1 MAYVEKALRHG
12 GYPANPA
19 SLNHMS
25 HTPDTITN
33 VPTLHVVTRSLK
45 NPGVL
50 TEWISPRNPLVF
62 MRRGHGLVGRGP
74 SITTSFTGQNRIHQA
89 SAWWSEVV
97 KNAHI
102 DDTVDTS
109 GSGLVAFGAMT
120 FSDSSREASVLVIP
134 RTIIG
139 VSGAGAWRT
148 DITVHGDTDK
158 TATDSNDNTTT
169 DVSTDTTAIHALTP
183 TPPTPLSPVSWQTG
197 LVSEDDFLGMVK
209 KTLDH
214 LSLGHAD
221 KVVLARDLVARSPY
235 GADWR
240 QAIQRLSD
248 RYPDTHTF
256 AIDGLVGASPETLVS
271 LHNNTLRTRVLAG
284 SRARGGSERADQQA
298 ADDLY
303 RSSKDLDEHRFAVH
317 SVVEALKSLTRHVAA
332 DDVPFTLKLPNLWH
346 LATDIAATLPDGKT
360 GLDAV
365 AALHPTAAVAGSP
378 TTQALEIINT
388 LEPFDRGRYAG
399 PVGWV
404 DHRGDGEWAIA
415 LRCAQWSEDGTITA
429 HAGAGIVPGSDP
441 ESELLET
448 GLKFQPIID
457 AFSER

>member
-1 MAYVEKALRHG
+1 
-12 GYPANPA
+12 
-19 SLNHMS
+19 MS
-25 HTPDTITN
+25 HTPDTT
-33 VPTLHVVTRSLK
+33 VQLPTLRVVTRHLS

-62 MRRGHGLVGRGP
+62 MRRGMGLVGRGP
-74 SITTSFTGQNRIHQA
+74 SITRSFTGGNRIHQA
-89 SAWWSEVV
+89 SAWWREVV

-102 DDTVDTS
+102 DDTVGAS

-139 VSGAGAWRT
+139 VSADGAWRT
-148 DITVHGDTDK
+148 DITVHGETHKTDTD
-158 TATDSNDNTTT
+158 N
-169 DVSTDTTAIHALTP
+169 TDTTALATLSP

-197 LVSEDDFLGMVK
+197 LVSEDDFIGMVK

-221 KVVLARDLVARSPY
+221 KVVIARDLVARSAY

-298 ADDLY
+298 ADELY

-317 SVVEALKSLTRHVAA
+317 SVVEALKTLTKHVAA
-332 DDVPFTLKLPNLWH
+332 DELPFTLKLPNLWH

-360 GLDAV
+360 GLDAL

-378 TTQALEIINT
+378 TTQALEIINS

-429 HAGAGIVPGSDP
+429 YAGAGIVPGSDP

-457 AFSER
+457 AFG

>member
-1 MAYVEKALRHG
+1 
-12 GYPANPA
+12 
-19 SLNHMS
+19 MS
-25 HTPDTITN
+25 HTPPSALTI
-33 VPTLHVVTRSLK
+33 PTLRVVTRPLT
-45 NPGVL
+45 NPGAL

-62 MRRGHGLVGRGP
+62 MRRGQGLVGRGP
-74 SITTSFTGQNRIHQA
+74 GITQSFSGPGRIQQA
-89 SAWWSEVV
+89 SAWWAEVAQ
-97 KNAHI
+97 NADI
-102 DDTVDTS
+102 DDSVDTP

-120 FSDSSREASVLVIP
+120 FSDSSRASSVLVIP

-139 VSGAGAWRT
+139 LSHDGAWRT
-148 DITVHGDTDK
+148 DITPLGDVAP
-158 TATDSNDNTTT
+158 ATSEL
-169 DVSTDTTAIHALTP
+169 STDTTAVTTLSPTTP
-183 TPPTPLSPVSWQTG
+183 GALSPVSWQTG
-197 LVSEDDFLGMVK
+197 LVSEDDFIEMVR

-221 KVVLARDLVARSPY
+221 KVVLARDLVAQSAL

-271 LHNNTLRTRVLAG
+271 LSNNTLRTRVLAG

-298 ADDLY
+298 ADELY

-317 SVVEALKSLTRHVAA
+317 SVVEALKTLTSHVAA
-332 DDVPFTLKLPNLWH
+332 DELPFTLKLPNLWH
-346 LATDIAATLPDGKT
+346 LATDIAATLPEGKT

-378 TTQALEIINT
+378 NAQALEIINT

-429 HAGAGIVPGSDP
+429 YAGAGIVPGSDP

-448 GLKFQPIID
+448 GLKFRPIID
-457 AFSER
+457 AFS

>member
-1 MAYVEKALRHG
+1 
-12 GYPANPA
+12 
-19 SLNHMS
+19 MS
-25 HTPDTITN
+25 HTPDTTLQ
-33 VPTLHVVTRSLK
+33 VPTLRVVTRHLQH
-45 NPGVL
+45 PGIL
-50 TEWISPRNPLVF
+50 TEWMSPRNPLVF
-62 MRRGHGLVGRGP
+62 MRRGQGLVGRGP
-74 SITTSFTGQNRIHQA
+74 SITHRFTGVNRIHQA
-89 SAWWSEVV
+89 SAWWAEVV
-97 KNAHI
+97 KNATI
-102 DDTVDTS
+102 DDAVNIP

-120 FSDSSREASVLVIP
+120 FSDTSQEASVLVIP

-139 VSGAGAWRT
+139 VGPGGAFRT
-148 DITVHGDTDK
+148 DITVHGDTQKIDNDGNT
-158 TATDSNDNTTT
+158 TATET
-169 DVSTDTTAIHALTP
+169 DVSTDTTAIATLTP
-183 TPPTPLSPVSWQTG
+183 TTPTPLSPVSWQTG
-197 LVSEDDFLGMVK
+197 LVSDDDFIGMVK
-209 KTLDH
+209 KALDH

-298 ADDLY
+298 ADELY

-317 SVVEALKSLTRHVAA
+317 SVVEALKTLTSHVAA
-332 DDVPFTLKLPNLWH
+332 DELPFTLKLPNLWH
-346 LATDIAATLPDGKT
+346 LATDIAATLPEGKT

-378 TTQALEIINT
+378 TTQALEIINS

-429 HAGAGIVPGSDP
+429 YAGAGIVPGSDP

-457 AFSER
+457 AF

>member
-1 MAYVEKALRHG
+1 
-12 GYPANPA
+12 
-19 SLNHMS
+19 MS
-25 HTPDTITN
+25 HTPETATT
-33 VPTLHVVTRSLK
+33 VPTLSVVTRPLQH
-45 NPGVL
+45 PGVL
-50 TEWISPRNPLVF
+50 TEWVSPKNPLVF
-62 MRRGHGLVGRGP
+62 MRRGRGLVGRGP
-74 SITTSFTGQNRIHQA
+74 SITKRFSGSNRIQQA
-89 SAWWSEVV
+89 SAWWKSVV
-97 KNAHI
+97 KNATI
-102 DDTVDTS
+102 DDSVTS
-109 GSGLVAFGAMT
+109 PGSGLVAFGAMT
-120 FSDSSREASVLVIP
+120 FSDSSRHDSVLVIP

-139 VSGAGAWRT
+139 VSESGAWRT
-148 DITVHGDTDK
+148 DISVTD
-158 TATDSNDNTTT
+158 DRGVDQ
-169 DVSTDTTAIHALTP
+169 VSTDTTAMTSLTP
-183 TPPTPLSPVSWQTG
+183 TAPGPLSPVSWQPG
-197 LVSEDDFLGMVK
+197 LVSEDDFIGMVK

-221 KVVLARDLVARSPY
+221 KVVIARDMVAQSAD

-271 LHNNTLRTRVLAG
+271 LRHNTLHTRVLAG
-284 SRARGGSERADQQA
+284 SRARGGSDRDDQRA
-298 ADDLY
+298 ADELY

-317 SVVEALKSLTRHVAA
+317 SVVEALKELTDHVAA
-332 DDVPFTLKLPNLWH
+332 DELPFTLKLPNLWH
-346 LATDIAATLPDGKT
+346 LATDIAATLPTGKT

-378 TTQALEIINT
+378 TSQALDIINT

-415 LRCAQWSEDGTITA
+415 LRCAQWAPDGTITA
-429 HAGAGIVPGSDP
+429 YAGAGIVPGSDP

-457 AFSER
+457 AFGER

>member
-1 MAYVEKALRHG
+1 
-12 GYPANPA
+12 
-19 SLNHMS
+19 MS
-25 HTPDTITN
+25 HTPDTTLQ
-33 VPTLHVVTRSLK
+33 VPTLRVVTRSLSD
-45 NPGVL
+45 PGVL
-50 TEWISPRNPLVF
+50 TEWMSPRNPMVF
-62 MRRGHGLVGRGP
+62 MRRGQGLVGRGP
-74 SITTSFTGQNRIHQA
+74 SITQRFTGPHRIHQA
-89 SAWWSEVV
+89 SAWWREVV
-97 KNAHI
+97 GNAHI
-102 DDTVDTS
+102 DDAVGTP

-139 VSGAGAWRT
+139 VSAEGAWRT
-148 DITVHGDTDK
+148 DITVVGVAGAVADK
-158 TATDSNDNTTT
+158 N
-169 DVSTDTTAIHALTP
+169 TDTTAITTLTP

-197 LVSEDDFLGMVK
+197 LVSEDDFIGMVK

-298 ADDLY
+298 ADELH

-317 SVVEALKSLTRHVAA
+317 SVVEALKTLTNHVAA
-332 DDVPFTLKLPNLWH
+332 DELPFTLKLPNLWH
-346 LATDIAATLPDGKT
+346 LATDIAATLPQGKT

-378 TTQALEIINT
+378 TTQALDIINT

-429 HAGAGIVPGSDP
+429 YAGAGIVPGSDP

-457 AFSER
+457 AF

>member
-1 MAYVEKALRHG
+1 
-12 GYPANPA
+12 
-19 SLNHMS
+19 MS
-25 HTPDTITN
+25 HTPDTSTK
-33 VPTLHVVTRSLK
+33 VPTLRVVTRHLQ

-62 MRRGHGLVGRGP
+62 MRRGQGLVGRGP
-74 SITTSFTGQNRIHQA
+74 SITHSFTGPNRIHQA

-97 KNAHI
+97 DNADI
-102 DDTVDTS
+102 DDTVNIP
-109 GSGLVAFGAMT
+109 GSGLVAFGAMA
-120 FSDSSREASVLVIP
+120 FSDNSRQASVLVIP

-139 VSGAGAWRT
+139 VSGTGAWRT
-148 DITVHGDTDK
+148 DITVHGDTPQPGND
-158 TATDSNDNTTT
+158 DNDNNENNENNDTEP
-169 DVSTDTTAIHALTP
+169 DVSTDTTAITTLSP
-183 TPPTPLSPVSWQTG
+183 TTPTPLSPVSWQTG
-197 LVSEDDFLGMVK
+197 LVSEDDFIGMVK

-298 ADDLY
+298 ADELY

-317 SVVEALKSLTRHVAA
+317 SVVEALKTLTSHVAA
-332 DDVPFTLKLPNLWH
+332 DELPFTLKLPNLWH
-346 LATDIAATLPDGKT
+346 LATDIAATLPKGKT

-378 TTQALEIINT
+378 TNQALEIINT

-415 LRCAQWSEDGTITA
+415 LRCAQWATDGTITA
-429 HAGAGIVPGSDP
+429 YAGAGIVPGSDP

-457 AFSER
+457 AFS

>member
-1 MAYVEKALRHG
+1 
-12 GYPANPA
+12 
-19 SLNHMS
+19 MS
-25 HTPDTITN
+25 HTPGSTTH
-33 VPTLHVVTRSLK
+33 VPTLRVVTRQLP

-50 TEWISPRNPLVF
+50 TEWVSPRNPLVF
-62 MRRGHGLVGRGP
+62 MRRGQGLVGRGP
-74 SITTSFTGQNRIHQA
+74 SITQNFTGTHRIHQA

-97 KNAHI
+97 KNADI
-102 DDTVDTS
+102 DDSVNNP

-120 FSDSSREASVLVIP
+120 FSDHSRHASVLVIP

-139 VSGAGAWRT
+139 VSSTGAWRT
-148 DITVHGDTDK
+148 DITVHGDTPTTGND
-158 TATDSNDNTTT
+158 DNDDNDNAGP
-169 DVSTDTTAIHALTP
+169 DVSTDTTAINTLTP
-183 TPPTPLSPVSWQTG
+183 TPTAPLSPVSWQTG

-240 QAIQRLSD
+240 QAIQRLAD

-298 ADDLY
+298 ADELY

-317 SVVEALKSLTRHVAA
+317 SVVEALTSLTRHVAA
-332 DDVPFTLKLPNLWH
+332 DELPFTLKLPNLWH
-346 LATDIAATLPDGKT
+346 LATDIAATLPPGKT

-378 TTQALEIINT
+378 TPQALDIINS

-415 LRCAQWSEDGTITA
+415 LRCAQWSEDGTLTA
-429 HAGAGIVPGSDP
+429 YAGAGIVPGSDP

-457 AFSER
+457 AFS

>member
-1 MAYVEKALRHG
+1 
-12 GYPANPA
+12 
-19 SLNHMS
+19 MS
-25 HTPDTITN
+25 HTPDTTLQ
-33 VPTLHVVTRSLK
+33 VPTLRVVTRSLA

-62 MRRGHGLVGRGP
+62 MRRGQGLVGRGP
-74 SITTSFTGQNRIHQA
+74 SITQSFTGEDRIHQA

-97 KNAHI
+97 GNADI
-102 DDTVDTS
+102 DDTVNAP

-120 FSDSSREASVLVIP
+120 FSDSSRQASVLVIP

-139 VSGAGAWRT
+139 VSSTGAWRT
-148 DITVHGDTDK
+148 DITVSGDTPK
-158 TATDSNDNTTT
+158 PGNDDNNDTVET
-169 DVSTDTTAIHALTP
+169 DVSTDTTAIATLSP

-197 LVSEDDFLGMVK
+197 LVSEDDFVGMVK

-221 KVVLARDLVARSPY
+221 KVVLARDLVATSPN

-298 ADDLY
+298 ADELY

-317 SVVEALKSLTRHVAA
+317 SVVEALKTLTSHVAA
-332 DDVPFTLKLPNLWH
+332 DELPFTLKLPNLWH
-346 LATDIAATLPDGKT
+346 LATDIAATLPPGKT

-429 HAGAGIVPGSDP
+429 YAGAGIVPGSDP

-457 AFSER
+457 AFS

>member
-1 MAYVEKALRHG
+1 
-12 GYPANPA
+12 
-19 SLNHMS
+19 MS
-25 HTPDTITN
+25 HTPDTALQ
-33 VPTLHVVTRSLK
+33 VPTLRVVTRSLQH
-45 NPGVL
+45 PGVL

-62 MRRGHGLVGRGP
+62 MRRGQGLVGRGP
-74 SITTSFTGQNRIHQA
+74 SITQSFTGEHRIQQA

-97 KNAHI
+97 GNADI
-102 DDTVDTS
+102 DDAVGIP

-120 FSDSSREASVLVIP
+120 FSDSSRQPSVLVIP

-139 VSGAGAWRT
+139 VLGTTAWRT
-148 DITVHGDTDK
+148 DITVAGDTPNPSSDDK
-158 TATDSNDNTTT
+158 NTTHT
-169 DVSTDTTAIHALTP
+169 DVSTDTTALATLSP

-197 LVSEDDFLGMVK
+197 LVSEDDFIGMVK

-271 LHNNTLRTRVLAG
+271 LHHNTLRTRVLAG

-298 ADDLY
+298 ADELY

-317 SVVEALKSLTRHVAA
+317 SVVEALKTLTSHVAA
-332 DDVPFTLKLPNLWH
+332 DELPFTLKLPNLWH
-346 LATDIAATLPDGKT
+346 LATDIAATLPPGKT

-378 TTQALEIINT
+378 TRQALEIINT

-429 HAGAGIVPGSDP
+429 YAGAGIVPGSDP

-457 AFSER
+457 AFS

>member
-1 MAYVEKALRHG
+1 M
-12 GYPANPA
+12 
-19 SLNHMS
+19 
-25 HTPDTITN
+25 
-33 VPTLHVVTRSLK
+33 
-45 NPGVL
+45 
-50 TEWISPRNPLVF
+50 
-62 MRRGHGLVGRGP
+62 GLVGRGP
-74 SITTSFTGQNRIHQA
+74 SITQSFTGTHRIHQA

-97 KNAHI
+97 KNADI
-102 DDTVDTS
+102 DDLVNIP

-120 FSDSSREASVLVIP
+120 FSDSSREPSVLVIP

-139 VSGAGAWRT
+139 VSSQGAWRT
-148 DITVHGDTDK
+148 DITIPGDS
-158 TATDSNDNTTT
+158 ATPDSDN
-169 DVSTDTTAIHALTP
+169 TDTTAITTLSP

-197 LVSEDDFLGMVK
+197 LVSEDDFIGMVK
-209 KTLDH
+209 KSLDH

-221 KVVLARDLVARSPY
+221 KVVIARDLVARSPY

-240 QAIQRLSD
+240 QAIERLSD

-284 SRARGGSERADQQA
+284 SRARGGSERADLQA
-298 ADDLY
+298 ADQLY

-317 SVVEALKSLTRHVAA
+317 SVVEALKTLTSHVAA
-332 DDVPFTLKLPNLWH
+332 DELPFTLKLPNLWH

-378 TTQALEIINT
+378 THQALEIINS

-415 LRCAQWSEDGTITA
+415 LRCAQWATDGTITA
-429 HAGAGIVPGSDP
+429 YAGAGIVPGSDP

-457 AFSER
+457 AFS

>member
-1 MAYVEKALRHG
+1 MTH
-12 GYPANPA
+12 N
-19 SLNHMS
+19 
-25 HTPDTITN
+25 PDTTLQ
-33 VPTLHVVTRSLK
+33 VPTLRVVTRSLAH
-45 NPGVL
+45 PGVL

-74 SITTSFTGQNRIHQA
+74 SITKSFTGEGRIRQA
-89 SAWWSEVV
+89 SAWWREVV
-97 KNAHI
+97 ENAHI

-120 FSDSSREASVLVIP
+120 FSDTSRHASVLVIP

-139 VSGAGAWRT
+139 VSAAGAWRT
-148 DITVHGDTDK
+148 EITVHGGSDNPHVDNDRD
-158 TATDSNDNTTT
+158 AT
-169 DVSTDTTAIHALTP
+169 TDTTAIQTLSP
-183 TPPTPLSPVSWQTG
+183 TPPTPLGPVSWQTG
-197 LVSEDDFLGMVK
+197 LVSEDDFIGMVN

-221 KVVLARDLVARSPY
+221 KVVVARDLVARSPY

-256 AIDGLVGASPETLVS
+256 AIDGFVGASPETLVS

-298 ADDLY
+298 ADELY

-317 SVVEALKSLTRHVAA
+317 SVVEALKTLTSHVAA
-332 DDVPFTLKLPNLWH
+332 DELPFTLKLPNLWH
-346 LATDIAATLPDGKT
+346 LATDIAATLPPGKT

-378 TTQALEIINT
+378 TQQALDIINS

-457 AFSER
+457 AFR

>member
-1 MAYVEKALRHG
+1 
-12 GYPANPA
+12 
-19 SLNHMS
+19 MS
-25 HTPDTITN
+25 HTPDTATK
-33 VPTLHVVTRSLK
+33 VPTLRVVTRHLQ

-50 TEWISPRNPLVF
+50 TEWVSPRNPLVF
-62 MRRGHGLVGRGP
+62 MRRGQGLVGRGP
-74 SITTSFTGQNRIHQA
+74 SITQNFTGPNRIHQA

-97 KNAHI
+97 NNADI
-102 DDTVDTS
+102 DDGVDNP

-120 FSDSSREASVLVIP
+120 FSDHSRQASVLVIP

-139 VSGAGAWRT
+139 VSSNGAWRT
-148 DITVHGDTDK
+148 DITVRGDTPPPG
-158 TATDSNDNTTT
+158 TSENDTRAP
-169 DVSTDTTAIHALTP
+169 DVSTDTTAINTLTP
-183 TPPTPLSPVSWQTG
+183 TSPTPLSPVSWQPG
-197 LVSEDDFLGMVK
+197 LVSEDDFVGIVK
-209 KTLDH
+209 KALDH

-235 GADWR
+235 AADWR
-240 QAIQRLSD
+240 QAIQRLAD

-271 LHNNTLRTRVLAG
+271 LHNSTLRTRVLAG

-317 SVVEALKSLTRHVAA
+317 SVVEALKTLTGHVAA
-332 DDVPFTLKLPNLWH
+332 DELPFTLKLPNLWH
-346 LATDIAATLPDGKT
+346 LATDIAATLPPGKT

-429 HAGAGIVPGSDP
+429 YAGAGIVPGSDP

-457 AFSER
+457 AFR

>member
-1 MAYVEKALRHG
+1 
-12 GYPANPA
+12 
-19 SLNHMS
+19 MS
-25 HTPDTITN
+25 HSSDTTLQ
-33 VPTLHVVTRSLK
+33 VPTLRVVTRGLP

-62 MRRGHGLVGRGP
+62 MRGGQGLVGRGP
-74 SITTSFTGQNRIHQA
+74 SITQSFTGAHRIHQA
-89 SAWWSEVV
+89 SAWWGEVV
-97 KNAHI
+97 KKADI
-102 DDTVDTS
+102 DDVVGIP

-120 FSDSSREASVLVIP
+120 FSDTSRQASVLVIP

-139 VSGAGAWRT
+139 VSATGAWRT
-148 DITVHGDTDK
+148 DITVAGDTPK
-158 TATDSNDNTTT
+158 PGRVET
-169 DVSTDTTAIHALTP
+169 DVSTDTTAIHTLSP

-197 LVSEDDFLGMVK
+197 LVSEDDFIGMVK

-298 ADDLY
+298 ADELY

-317 SVVEALKSLTRHVAA
+317 SVVEALKTLTTHVAA
-332 DDVPFTLKLPNLWH
+332 DELPFTLKLPNLWH
-346 LATDIAATLPDGKT
+346 LATDIAATLPTGKT

-378 TTQALEIINT
+378 TPQALDIINT
-388 LEPFDRGRYAG
+388 SEPFDRGRYAG

-404 DHRGDGEWAIA
+404 DYRGDGEWAIA

-429 HAGAGIVPGSDP
+429 YAGAGIVPGSDP

-457 AFSER
+457 AFS